1 MSTPSY
7 YPFNIFIIDLIYST
21 LTSPGTTD
29 NSFVPNFALP
39 TIKPEDHTHLN
50 ESTTP
55 HQALLTL
62 STGSEVSSTSPSVLF
77 PIIPAVCIEDPDHE
91 RICMLPDSPVK
102 ATPTNG
108 DSTQQATKDS
118 FSELPNLVTSSGEDE
133 EDDDIQDLPINYPL
147 LSKSAPI
154 ISLKNEAR
162 PHSDD
167 SVIAKPKSHSI
178 SEQGSHHVDDDYI
191 EPSYSRAPTTPTTPV
206 TTPSTKRSHRKSQ
219 SMSGVVFHDLE
230 LEDSLEVAET
240 ESHSHETE
248 PRSHGSSFI
257 STSSKQATSSSS
269 IDDEDEE
276 DDNHY
281 VTASE
286 NDLKTKS
293 PSLLSPSS
301 SSIEKSYLVPLSKDP
316 DKGSVDTLNSP
327 SEEMTSGDDIVDGS
341 ETRERG
347 GRRYSLNVITNV
359 DDYNASS
366 EDEAESKVQPFKKSS
381 TVSENLNTFDTPTH
395 QTTVDTEIG
404 EKPEEELEVKLIPK
418 PTKDD
423 VTLSDVE
430 AKLDSL
436 NNSFSAPQDVGATS
450 ITPID
455 NRSSLEVGRSES
467 EPSLQRSSPLI
478 SPGQRVKFPS
488 STGGDIKQTISMLKT
503 LVEMDRSELESPVF
517 SVKEKESDRLK
528 ALVESISRPV
538 SLPSEPS
545 GLSASFNTHSPR
557 SHTKV
562 SRNSSSASDTAVV
575 LGQTEIPAVVTNSS
589 SLDFVQSPDG
599 GRTSPRSSSYREI
612 SPHPQSPLFISK
624 SPLSTSPQQIDDR
637 APSPMR
643 SSLKV
648 TANSPLEK
656 KARSVDNLLHGDDQ
670 KTVPGKLE
678 EECTVKMNVRFE
690 TETLPTCEGPA
701 VVRREQHKDIQ
712 SYLGILE
719 PSTEVKEPPRKGI
732 SKLFRRD
739 SKKDKRK
746 MRENSTSSLDTANI
760 SNHDDKVVKE
770 KNKTNP
776 PLQTLISQP
785 APSPEKRNKT
795 RSQTIHGD
803 LNLSE
808 PENKEL
814 RSFIHSQLKEGA
826 SSIPENY
833 QLPRISPPPL
843 PQFSP
848 TETTSQL
855 ELDDTSLSISID
867 EHPLLSI
874 ENEPD
879 TSWYRTID
887 RRLRRSINKHERGRQ
902 GAIFDWI
909 RTERHIYR
917 SIVILKIVFRDKLSS
932 ELGMTE
938 DILDQLFPSLNELL
952 EVSKDFSNRLQSRQR
967 KSSLMIDDISDILL
981 NQFTGEGGEKMRIAY
996 TGFICRQAEAIE
1008 LYRDFE
1014 RKRHK
1019 FLRLMN
1025 ALYQNKYCERRKLPD
1040 FYLLLTQ
1047 RVAKYVEMMKKLLK
1061 ETETLKLEHLD
1072 RLRQTS
1078 VALQNLVKAIDQG
1091 VEDYNNQK
1099 ELDSIQSRLEIQI
1112 PRNSKNWA
1120 KIKGLKHLDLRAQ
1133 NRQLIK
1139 TGDANWQSQGKQLG
1153 K

>member
-1 MSTPSY
+1 MP
-7 YPFNIFIIDLIYST
+7 D
-21 LTSPGTTD
+21 
-29 NSFVPNFALP
+29 FAL
-39 TIKPEDHTHLN
+39 TTTKPEDHTHLN
-50 ESTTP
+50 ESITP

-77 PIIPAVCIEDPDHE
+77 PIIPTVRVEDPNHE
-91 RICMLPDSPVK
+91 MFMLPDSPVK
-102 ATPTNG
+102 ATPTNN

-133 EDDDIQDLPINYPL
+133 EEDEIQDLPFQYPL
-147 LSKSAPI
+147 LSKSAPA
-154 ISLKNEAR
+154 ISIKNEAST
-162 PHSDD
+162 HYSDD
-167 SVIAKPKSHSI
+167 KVIAKPKSHSI
-178 SEQGSHHVDDDYI
+178 SEQGDRDIDNEYVD
-191 EPSYSRAPTTPTTPV
+191 PSYSRVSTTPTTPV
-206 TTPSTKRSHRKSQ
+206 TTPTTKRSHKKSQ

-230 LEDSLEVAET
+230 LEDSLEVTET

-286 NDLKTKS
+286 NDLKSKS
-293 PSLLSPSS
+293 ASSLLSPSS
-301 SSIEKSYLVPLSKDP
+301 SVIERSYLVPLSKDP

-327 SEEMTSGDDIVDGS
+327 SEDMTSGDDIVDGS
-341 ETRERG
+341 ETREG
-347 GRRYSLNVITNV
+347 HGRRYSLNVITNV

-366 EDEAESKVQPFKKSS
+366 EDEIESKGKPFTKSS
-381 TVSENLNTFDTPTH
+381 TVGENLSTLDTPTH
-395 QTTVDTEIG
+395 QTSGKTEIG
-404 EKPEEELEVKLIPK
+404 EKTEKLEVKLLPK
-418 PTKDD
+418 PTEDD
-423 VTLSDVE
+423 VTLSDIDV
-430 AKLDSL
+430 KLDSL
-436 NNSFSAPQDVGATS
+436 NSSFSAPQDVGAIS
-450 ITPID
+450 ITPIG
-455 NRSSLEVGRSES
+455 NTSPLEVSRSES
-467 EPSLQRSSPLI
+467 EPYLQRSSPLI
-478 SPGQRVKFPS
+478 SPGQKVKLPS
-488 STGGDIKQTISMLKT
+488 SPGGDAKQTIGMLKT
-503 LVEMDRSELESPVF
+503 LIEMEKSGLESPVF
-517 SVKEKESDRLK
+517 SVRETETDRLK
-528 ALVESISRPV
+528 SLAQLISRPG
-538 SLPSEPS
+538 SLPPELG

-562 SRNSSSASDTAVV
+562 SRNSSSASDTVVV
-575 LGQTEIPAVVTNSS
+575 LGHVEVPTVVTSSS

-599 GRTSPRSSSYREI
+599 GRTSPRSISYRET

-624 SPLSTSPQQIDDR
+624 SPLSTSPQQIDNR
-637 APSPMR
+637 VPSSPKQ

-648 TANSPLEK
+648 SPNSPLEK
-656 KARSVDNLLHGDDQ
+656 KARSVDNLLHSDDQ

-678 EECTVKMNVRFE
+678 EERTVRMNVRFE
-690 TETLPTCEGPA
+690 TEALPTCQGP
-701 VVRREQHKDIQ
+701 VIVRREQHKDIQ

-739 SKKDKRK
+739 SKKEKRK
-746 MRENSTSSLDTANI
+746 TRENSTSSLDTANI
-760 SNHDDKVVKE
+760 SNHDDKVVKD

-785 APSPEKRNKT
+785 GPSPEKRNKA

-803 LNLSE
+803 MNLSE

-814 RSFIHSQLKEGA
+814 RSLIHTQLKEGA
-826 SSIPENY
+826 SSIPENDLLP
-833 QLPRISPPPL
+833 QLSPPSSPPPD
-843 PQFSP
+843 
-848 TETTSQL
+848 TTNQL

-867 EHPLLSI
+867 EHPLLLI

-917 SIVILKIVFRDKLSS
+917 SIVILKVVFRDKLSS

-938 DILDQLFPSLNELL
+938 DLLDQLFPSLNELL
-952 EVSKDFSNRLQSRQR
+952 EVSKDFSNQLQSRQR

-981 NQFTGEGGEKMRIAY
+981 NQFTGDGGEKMRIAY

-1008 LYRDFE
+1008 LYRDLE

-1061 ETETLKLEHLD
+1061 ETETLKLGHLD
-1072 RLRQTS
+1072 RLKKTS

-1099 ELDSIQSRLEIQI
+1099 ELESIQSRLEIQI

-1120 KIKGLKHLDLRAQ
+1120 KDKGLKHLDLRAQ

>member
-1 MSTPSY
+1 MP
-7 YPFNIFIIDLIYST
+7 D
-21 LTSPGTTD
+21 
-29 NSFVPNFALP
+29 FALS
-39 TIKPEDHTHLN
+39 TTKPEDHTHLN

-77 PIIPAVCIEDPDHE
+77 PVIPAVCIEDPDHE
-91 RICMLPDSPVK
+91 RICMLPDSPIK
-102 ATPTNG
+102 ATPTND

-133 EDDDIQDLPINYPL
+133 EEDEVQDLPFNYPL
-147 LSKSAPI
+147 LSKSAPA
-154 ISLKNEAR
+154 ISLKNEAS
-162 PHSDD
+162 PHSDKI
-167 SVIAKPKSHSI
+167 VVAKPKSHSI
-178 SEQGSHHVDDDYI
+178 SEQGDRCIDDDYI
-191 EPSYSRAPTTPTTPV
+191 DPSYSRVPTTPTTPV
-206 TTPSTKRSHRKSQ
+206 TTPTTKRSHRKSQ

-230 LEDSLEVAET
+230 LEESLEVAET

-248 PRSHGSSFI
+248 SRSHGSSFI

-269 IDDEDEE
+269 IDDEDE

-286 NDLKTKS
+286 NDLKSKS
-293 PSLLSPSS
+293 PSSLLSPSG
-301 SSIEKSYLVPLSKDP
+301 SSIERSYLVPLSKDP

-327 SEEMTSGDDIVDGS
+327 SEDMTSGDDIVDGS
-341 ETRERG
+341 ETREGR

-366 EDEAESKVQPFKKSS
+366 EDEAESKEKPFKKSS
-381 TVSENLNTFDTPTH
+381 TVSENLSTFDTPTH
-395 QTTVDTEIG
+395 QTSGETEIG
-404 EKPEEELEVKLIPK
+404 EKTEEELEVKLLPK
-418 PTKDD
+418 PTEDD
-423 VTLSDVE
+423 VTLSDIDV
-430 AKLDSL
+430 KLDSL
-436 NNSFSAPQDVGATS
+436 NNSFSVSQDGGETS

-455 NRSSLEVGRSES
+455 NTSPLEVGRSES
-467 EPSLQRSSPLI
+467 EPCLQRSSPLI
-478 SPGQRVKFPS
+478 TSGQKVRFPS
-488 STGGDIKQTISMLKT
+488 STGSDVKQTISMLKT
-503 LVEMDRSELESPVF
+503 LTEMDRSELESPVF
-517 SVKEKESDRLK
+517 SVKETESNRLK
-528 ALVESISRPV
+528 SLAELISRPV

-557 SHTKV
+557 LHTKV

-575 LGQTEIPAVVTNSS
+575 LGHTEVPTIVASSS

-599 GRTSPRSSSYREI
+599 GRTSPRSISFRET
-612 SPHPQSPLFISK
+612 SPFPQSPLFISK
-624 SPLSTSPQQIDDR
+624 SPLSTSPQQIDNR
-637 APSPMR
+637 VPSPPR

-648 TANSPLEK
+648 SPNSPLEK
-656 KARSVDNLLHGDDQ
+656 KARSVDNLLHSDDQ

-678 EECTVKMNVRFE
+678 EERTVRMNVRFE
-690 TETLPTCEGPA
+690 TEALPTCQGPA

-719 PSTEVKEPPRKGI
+719 PSAEVKEPPRKGI

-739 SKKDKRK
+739 SKKEKRK
-746 MRENSTSSLDTANI
+746 TRENSTSSLDTANI

-770 KNKTNP
+770 KNKANP

-785 APSPEKRNKT
+785 APSPEKRNKA

-803 LNLSE
+803 MNLSE

-814 RSFIHSQLKEGA
+814 RSLIHTQLKDGA
-826 SSIPENY
+826 SSIPENDL
-833 QLPRISPPPL
+833 LPRLSPPP
-843 PQFSP
+843 PPHFSP

-917 SIVILKIVFRDKLSS
+917 SIVILKVVFRDKLSS

-952 EVSKDFSNRLQSRQR
+952 EVSKDFSNKLHSRQR

-981 NQFTGEGGEKMRIAY
+981 NQFTGEGGEKMRVAY
-996 TGFICRQAEAIE
+996 TDFICRQSEAIE
-1008 LYRDFE
+1008 LYRDLE

-1025 ALYQNKYCERRKLPD
+1025 ALYQYKYCERRKLPD

-1061 ETETLKLEHLD
+1061 ETETLKLDHLD
-1072 RLRQTS
+1072 RLKKTS
-1078 VALQNLVKAIDQG
+1078 VALQSLVKAIDQG
-1091 VEDYNNQK
+1091 VEDYNNHK
-1099 ELDSIQSRLEIQI
+1099 ELESIQSRLEIQI
-1112 PRNSKNWA
+1112 PRNSNKSWA
-1120 KIKGLKHLDLRAQ
+1120 KMKGLKHLDLRAQ
-1133 NRQLIK
+1133 NRRLVK